1 MAHLKKWFVLVLA
14 LMLVTACSSQGS
26 NSDVKGE
33 KKENDTASVD
43 FPKRDIEIIVPYAA
57 GGTTDTASRALASV
71 IKNYIPNGV
80 NVNVVNKA
88 GGGGVIG
95 TTEAANAK
103 PDGYK
108 IGMTTSGPM
117 TIKPH
122 TDQTSYSADTVQPIM
137 QVVATPNVLL
147 VQADAPWQNYEE
159 WFEYVSNN
167 PGEFSYGTSGAGL
180 TQHISMEA
188 FTAETGAKL
197 KHMPFEGG
205 APAIAALLG
214 GHVDGALVQ
223 TTEAMP
229 HLESGHLRA
238 IVNTGSYKP
247 EGMEDIPQLTD
258 VGVNVSSDVWTGLI
272 APKDTPQEILDIL
285 HDAFKQ
291 ALEDEKV
298 VETFANLG
306 VTTSYAGPEDFYN
319 IIKRDYDVN
328 GEVLKAAGIID

>member
-1 MAHLKKWFVLVLA
+1 MASLKKMLVIVFA
-14 LMLVTACSSQGS
+14 IMLVTACSAQGS
-26 NSDVKGE
+26 NTESKEEKG
-33 KKENDTASVD
+33 KEIAKVD
-43 FPKRDIEIIVPYAA
+43 FPTRDIEIVVPYAP
-57 GGTTDTASRALASV
+57 GGTTDTASRTLASV
-71 IKNYIPNGV
+71 VSKYIPNGV

-95 TTEAANAK
+95 TTEAATAK

-117 TIKPH
+117 TIKTH
-122 TDQTSYSADTVQPIM
+122 TDQTAYSPDSVQTIM
-137 QVVATPNVLL
+137 QVVATPNVIV

-159 WFEYVSNN
+159 WFEFVSNN
-167 PGEFSYGTSGAGL
+167 PGEFTYGTSGAGL

-205 APAIAALLG
+205 APALAALLG
-214 GHVDGALVQ
+214 GHVKGALVQ

-229 HLESGHLRA
+229 HIESGKLRA

-247 EGMEDIPQLTD
+247 EGLEDVPTLTE
-258 VGVNVSSDVWTGLI
+258 VGVDVASDVWTGLI
-272 APKDTPQEILDIL
+272 APKDTPAEIIEIL
-285 HDAFKQ
+285 HDAFKK

-298 VETFANLG
+298 IETFKNIGATAN
-306 VTTSYAGPEDFYN
+306 YAGPEDFAK
-319 IIKRDYDVN
+319 IIKKDFDIN
-328 GEVLKAAGIID
+328 GEVLKTAGIIE